1 MIIELIEVVFS
12 SILSLISPEKTAD
25 KVKDIDTSKSAK
37 SMLIILF
44 TLIYG
49 ATLIGIA
56 FSIVHTTEV
65 LYRRRGIYEQEKGNY
80 KFCCLFITNSVRK
93 HIMEFVT

>member
-49 ATLIGIA
+49 ATMIGIV

-65 LYRRRGIYEQEKGNY
+65 LYRVFAIILIIFLLY
-80 KFCCLFITNSVRK
+80 CLFVFYYRIFKYR
-93 HIMEFVT
+93 

>member
-65 LYRRRGIYEQEKGNY
+65 LYRVFAIILIIFLLY
-80 KFCCLFITNSVRK
+80 CLFVFYYRIFK
-93 HIMEFVT
+93 YK

>member
-12 SILSLISPEKTAD
+12 SILNLISPEKTAD
-25 KVKDIDTSKSAK
+25 KVKDINTSKSAK

-56 FSIVHTTEV
+56 FSIVHTTEI
-65 LYRRRGIYEQEKGNY
+65 LYRVFAMILIIFLLY
-80 KFCCLFITNSVRK
+80 CLFVFYYRIFK
-93 HIMEFVT
+93 YK

>member
-1 MIIELIEVVFS
+1 MEVCRMIIELIEVVFS
-12 SILSLISPEKTAD
+12 SILNLISPEKTAD
-25 KVKDIDTSKSAK
+25 KVKDINTSKSAK

-56 FSIVHTTEV
+56 FSIVHTTEI
-65 LYRRRGIYEQEKGNY
+65 LYRVFAMILIIFLLY
-80 KFCCLFITNSVRK
+80 CLFVFYYRIFK
-93 HIMEFVT
+93 YK